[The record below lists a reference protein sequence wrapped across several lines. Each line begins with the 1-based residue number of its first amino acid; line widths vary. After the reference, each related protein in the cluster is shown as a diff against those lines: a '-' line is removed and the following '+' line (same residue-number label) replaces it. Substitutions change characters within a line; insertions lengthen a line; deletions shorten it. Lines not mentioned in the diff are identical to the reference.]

1 MVQWVKNLTAVA
13 WVAVVGSIPC
23 PAQWVKGPRVAEAM
37 QLKFCGNPVLSKS
50 ISTICWASR
59 TLQGLFKEIEL
70 KASGQDK
77 NDQTLIIAPPVSL

>member
-1 MVQWVKNLTAVA
+1 MYLLCMCVCKYVNNST
-13 WVAVVGSIPC
+13 PC
-23 PAQWVKGPRVAEAM
+23 FIGLCFTVLHRYCIFYK
-37 QLKFCGNPVLSKS
+37 LKFCGNPVLSKS

-77 NDQTLIIAPPVSL
+77 NDQTLVIAPPISL